1 MTNLASQRL
10 QASHGGTKVFPKVNG
25 TGLVIFAGRF
35 GSGKTE
41 IALNYA
47 VRLAETRATGGG
59 APILVDLDIVTPY
72 FRTRELAAAMEAR
85 GVEVIAPPE
94 LTRSVDVPAI
104 TPQIL
109 GAIEQ
114 TSRPVVVDVGGDPHG
129 AKVLGQYRNAVQ
141 RRGYTLYFVVNP
153 FRPYT
158 ATPEAIRD
166 SVREIE
172 STSHLK
178 ASSLVSNPN
187 LIKETTSES
196 VREGHAVVEAAAHLL
211 GLPVAFVVV
220 WHNVLGD
227 LTADDLPAGLPVM
240 SLSRYFT
247 LPWE

>member
-1 MTNLASQRL
+1 VL
-10 QASHGGTKVFPKVNG
+10 PEVNG
-25 TGLVIFAGRF
+25 AGLIIFAGRF

-47 VRLAETRATGGG
+47 ARLAEARAGRGGP
-59 APILVDLDIVTPY
+59 PILVDLDIVTPY
-72 FRTRELAAAMEAR
+72 FRTREMVVAMRSR

-114 TSRPVVVDVGGDPHG
+114 TARPVVVDVGGDPQG
-129 AKVLGQYRNAVQ
+129 AKALGQYRSAVQ

-187 LIKETTSES
+187 LMKETTSEL
-196 VREGHAVVEAAAHLL
+196 VREGHAVVEAAARLL
-211 GLPVAFVVV
+211 GLPVGFIVI
-220 WHNVLGD
+220 WDNVLGN
-227 LTADDLPAGLPVM
+227 LTAADLPVGLPVM
-240 SLSRYFT
+240 SLSRYFS